1 MAHGPS
7 PIVPNSYNPIW
18 DYTLDRPIRWKLGDA
33 VTIRVI
39 DHDWSDSVVKTIT
52 SRKGDP
58 LAIRNISGP
67 VKASKGIPAELVFE
81 SDFAMPSLT
90 KPEE

>member
-1 MAHGPS
+1 M
-7 PIVPNSYNPIW
+7 
-18 DYTLDRPIRWKLGDA
+18 
-33 VTIRVI
+33 TIRVI

-58 LAIRNISGP
+58 LALRNISGP
-67 VKASKGIPAELVFE
+67 VKSSKGAPATLVFE
-81 SDFAMPSLT
+81 SDFVIPKLT